1 VLLLALGQANCQ
13 LDPSFQIVHIQG
25 NQRVPGSHHFADQ
38 LADLSATHQELSG
51 SDGIRT
57 NMGRCREQWRN
68 VGPKQ
73 PQLAISNDH
82 VRFLNLGPAGTDRL
96 DFPTLEDEARF
107 VAFLDKVVVIGLA
120 VFDDRHVASCLPLTI
135 SKYMAV
141 VTRSVLLPHTARQ
154 MFDLVADV
162 TSYPSFLPWC
172 GEAQVRESGPEG
184 MIATLTIA
192 FKGLRQ
198 SFTTRNDHIEGQRIG
213 MRLVDGPFA
222 MLTGEWTFTPLSES
236 ACRVDF
242 QLDYRFSNSL
252 LEKVVGSVFDPI
264 AKSFVDAFVRRADE
278 LYGVD

>member
-1 VLLLALGQANCQ
+1 MLLLAFGEANCQ

-25 NQRVPGSHHFADQ
+25 NQRVPGSHHFTDQ
-38 LADLSATHQELSG
+38 LADLSVAHQELSG

-82 VRFLNLGPAGTDRL
+82 VSLLNLGAAGTDRL

>member
-1 VLLLALGQANCQ
+1 MLLLALGQTNCK
-13 LDPSFQIVHIQG
+13 LDPPLQIVHVQG
-25 NQRVPGSHHFADQ
+25 DQRVPSAYHFADQ
-38 LADLSATHQELSG
+38 LADLSAAHQELSG
-51 SDGIRT
+51 SDRIRT
-57 NMGRCREQWRN
+57 DMSRCREQRRN

-73 PQLAISNDH
+73 PQFAISNDH
-82 VRFLNLGPAGTDRL
+82 VSLLDLGPTGADRL
-96 DFPTLEDEARF
+96 DLPTLEDEARF
-107 VAFLDKVVVIGLA
+107 VALLDKVVVIGLA
-120 VFDDRHVASCLPLTI
+120 VFDDRHVSSCLPLTI
-135 SKYMAV
+135 FKYMAV

-154 MFDLVADV
+154 MFDLVVDV

-172 GEAQVRESGPEG
+172 GEAHVRDSGPEG

-278 LYGVD
+278 LYGTD

>member
-1 VLLLALGQANCQ
+1 MLLLALGEANCQ
-13 LDPSFQIVHIQG
+13 LDTSFQIVHVQG

-38 LADLSATHQELSG
+38 LADLSAAHQELSG

-120 VFDDRHVASCLPLTI
+120 VFDDRHVASYLPLTI
-135 SKYMAV
+135 LQYMAV

>member
-38 LADLSATHQELSG
+38 LADLSAAHQELSG

-264 AKSFVDAFVRRADE
+264 AKSFVDAFVCRADQ

>member
-1 VLLLALGQANCQ
+1 MLLLALGQTNCK
-13 LDPSFQIVHIQG
+13 LDPPLQIVHVQG
-25 NQRVPGSHHFADQ
+25 DQRVPSAYHFADQ
-38 LADLSATHQELSG
+38 LADLSAAHQELSG
-51 SDGIRT
+51 SDRIRT
-57 NMGRCREQWRN
+57 DMCRCREQRRN

-73 PQLAISNDH
+73 PQFAISNDH
-82 VRFLNLGPAGTDRL
+82 VSLLDLGPTGADRL
-96 DFPTLEDEARF
+96 DLPTLEDEARF
-107 VAFLDKVVVIGLA
+107 VALLDKVVVIGLA
-120 VFDDRHVASCLPLTI
+120 VFDDRHVSSCLPLTI
-135 SKYMAV
+135 FKYMAV

-154 MFDLVADV
+154 MFDLVVDV

-172 GEAQVRESGPEG
+172 GEAHVRDSGPEG

-278 LYGVD
+278 LYGIE

>member
-1 VLLLALGQANCQ
+1 MLLLAFGEANCQ

-38 LADLSATHQELSG
+38 LADLSAAHQELSG

>member
-1 VLLLALGQANCQ
+1 
-13 LDPSFQIVHIQG
+13 
-25 NQRVPGSHHFADQ
+25 
-38 LADLSATHQELSG
+38 
-51 SDGIRT
+51 
-57 NMGRCREQWRN
+57 MGRCREQWRN

-73 PQLAISNDH
+73 PQLAFSNDH
-82 VRFLNLGPAGTDRL
+82 VRLLNLGPAGTDRL

>member
-1 VLLLALGQANCQ
+1 MLLLALGQTNCQ

-38 LADLSATHQELSG
+38 LANLSAAHQEFSG

-242 QLDYRFSNSL
+242 QLDYRFSNNL

>member
-1 VLLLALGQANCQ
+1 MLLLALGQTNCK
-13 LDPSFQIVHIQG
+13 LDPPLQIVHVQG
-25 NQRVPGSHHFADQ
+25 DQRVPSAHHFADQ
-38 LADLSATHQELSG
+38 LADLSAAHQELSG
-51 SDGIRT
+51 SDRIRT
-57 NMGRCREQWRN
+57 DMCRCREQRRN

-73 PQLAISNDH
+73 PQFAISNDH
-82 VRFLNLGPAGTDRL
+82 VSLLDLGPTSADRL
-96 DFPTLEDEARF
+96 DLPTLEDEARF
-107 VAFLDKVVVIGLA
+107 VALLDKVVVIGLA
-120 VFDDRHVASCLPLTI
+120 VFDDRHVSSCLPLTI
-135 SKYMAV
+135 FKYMAV

-154 MFDLVADV
+154 MFDLVVDV

-172 GEAQVRESGPEG
+172 GEAHVRDSGPEG

-278 LYGVD
+278 LYGIE

>member
-13 LDPSFQIVHIQG
+13 LNPSFQIVHIQG

-38 LADLSATHQELSG
+38 LANLSAAHQEFSG

>member
-1 VLLLALGQANCQ
+1 MLLLALGQTNCK
-13 LDPSFQIVHIQG
+13 LDPPLQIVHVQG
-25 NQRVPGSHHFADQ
+25 DQRVPSAHHFSDQ
-38 LADLSATHQELSG
+38 LADLSAAHQELSG
-51 SDGIRT
+51 SDRIRT
-57 NMGRCREQWRN
+57 DMSRCREQRRN

-73 PQLAISNDH
+73 PQFAISNDH
-82 VRFLNLGPAGTDRL
+82 VSLLDLGPTGADCL
-96 DFPTLEDEARF
+96 DLPTLEDEARF
-107 VAFLDKVVVIGLA
+107 VALLDKVVVIGLA
-120 VFDDRHVASCLPLTI
+120 VFDDRHVSSCLPLTI

-154 MFDLVADV
+154 MFDLVVDV

-172 GEAQVRESGPEG
+172 GEAHVRDSGPEG

-278 LYGVD
+278 LYGIE

>member
-1 VLLLALGQANCQ
+1 
-13 LDPSFQIVHIQG
+13 
-25 NQRVPGSHHFADQ
+25 
-38 LADLSATHQELSG
+38 
-51 SDGIRT
+51 
-57 NMGRCREQWRN
+57 MGA
-68 VGPKQ
+68 KQ
-73 PQLAISNDH
+73 PQFAISNNH
-82 VRFLNLGPAGTDRL
+82 VSLLDLGPAGTDRL
-96 DFPTLEDEARF
+96 HLPTFEDETRF

-120 VFDDRHVASCLPLTI
+120 VFDDRHVSSCLPLTI

-141 VTRSVLLPHTARQ
+141 VTRRVLLPHTARQ

-162 TSYPSFLPWC
+162 TSYPNFLPWC
-172 GEAQVRESGPEG
+172 GEANVRESGPDG

-198 SFTTRNDHIEGQRIG
+198 SFTTRNDHMDGQRIG

-236 ACRVDF
+236 GCRVDF
-242 QLDYRFSNSL
+242 QLDYRFSNSV

-278 LYGVD
+278 LYGTD